1 MNYIKTLSLFLF
13 VCINVYPQD
22 FEDKEQ
28 EQYLKS
34 YIKFGYGR
42 TSNYINVGGGIFFP
56 LSEKFMLGIR
66 SNVNAEIDLFKTPN
80 ESLFDIGLSV
90 RYIPLLKNNFV
101 TMAGVGVGYAN
112 FKKRGKFIKRQL
124 IGLVEEYELERHKSV
139 SAIAEIEAGFFLTKF
154 FGISAAAYS
163 VFTSKNN
170 IYTYQVG
177 LYFHG
182 FNNP

>member
-1 MNYIKTLSLFLF
+1 MKSLTGLLLLLCVNF
-13 VCINVYPQD
+13 NVYSQ
-22 FEDKEQ
+22 EITDKEK
-28 EQYLKS
+28 EPFLKS

-42 TSNYINVGGGIFFP
+42 TSNYINVGGGMFFP

-90 RYIPLLKNNFV
+90 RYIPILKNNFV

-112 FKKRGKFIKRQL
+112 FKQRGKFIKRQF
-124 IGLVEEYELERHKSV
+124 IGFVEEYESEKHNSV
-139 SAIAEIEAGFFLTKF
+139 SATAEIEAGFFLTKF
-154 FGISAAAYS
+154 FGISAATYS
-163 VFTSKNN
+163 VFTSKKN

-177 LYFHG
+177 LFFYG
-182 FNNP
+182 LNSP